1 MQHEQA
7 TNLFVPLQS
16 IYNDETCSVLR
27 TWRLLS
33 ITLFYYCPPRC
44 LAVSYSC
51 YLWVC
56 SLIRPI
62 RGIRAA

>member
-33 ITLFYYCPPRC
+33 ITLFYYCPPR
-44 LAVSYSC
+44 
-51 YLWVC
+51 
-56 SLIRPI
+56 
-62 RGIRAA
+62 